1 MQAGRWLVDRRE
13 RKARHEVARV
23 RGGVDAK
30 YRQGCQVAETAAA
43 PLSTGTSWFSPGV
56 EEGGGGGVAGD
67 GNDEGARDRG
77 CKVASLIV
85 GGRGGNVTL

>member
-1 MQAGRWLVDRRE
+1 MVDGRTEKDEIRT
-13 RKARHEVARV
+13 RV
-23 RGGVDAK
+23 RGGVNAK

-43 PLSTGTSWFSPGV
+43 PLSAGTSWFSPGK
-56 EEGGGGGVAGD
+56 GRCGTS

-85 GGRGGNVTL
+85 GGRGGNVTLLVTS